1 MTNPTPEQPRHSDGD
16 AGAPDDGLA
25 DHHPESSVAPRG
37 WTTLSV
43 VLVGAFVALL
53 DTTIVNVALPDIGQA
68 LSASE
73 ETLAWILSGYF
84 LSFGL
89 ILIPAGRLG
98 DRYGHRMM
106 FVVGLSLF
114 TLTSLACGLSSSP
127 AQLVTLR
134 VVQGLGAGLFFPV
147 IAALIQIQFTGLARG
162 KAFGLLSA
170 VIGVSTAIGP
180 LLGGLLVHGFG
191 TSGWRWVFLV
201 NVPIGL
207 IAVPAALRLL
217 PRPQGR
223 PTTGLLRSADLVG
236 LVLLV
241 VTGVALLLPL
251 VEGQQ
256 TGWVGWPLGSLAVA
270 VVAAGVLWWWERR
283 VERGDGTPILPPALL
298 GRPAFA
304 AGTLVSL
311 TYFAAFT
318 SVFFT
323 LSILWQEG
331 LGHEALS
338 TGLILMPFAVGTLL
352 GATVSAPV
360 AARLGR
366 TVLIL
371 AAGVVAVGL
380 GVTLLMLH
388 LGAPDPDGWALVAPL
403 GVAGIGN
410 GLFIA
415 PNTGLVL
422 SSVDPR
428 QAGTASALLSTAQRL
443 GSAVGVA
450 LVSSVLFGT
459 LRIGELDRASA
470 FLHSAQLALCV
481 NIVLVLV
488 SLGLVFMLP
497 RRTAAS
503 ALS

>member
-256 TGWVGWPLGSLAVA
+256 AGWLGWPLGSLAVA

-298 GRPAFA
+298 NRPAFA

-352 GATVSAPV
+352 
-360 AARLGR
+360 
-366 TVLIL
+366 
-371 AAGVVAVGL
+371 
-380 GVTLLMLH
+380 
-388 LGAPDPDGWALVAPL
+388 
-403 GVAGIGN
+403 GIGN